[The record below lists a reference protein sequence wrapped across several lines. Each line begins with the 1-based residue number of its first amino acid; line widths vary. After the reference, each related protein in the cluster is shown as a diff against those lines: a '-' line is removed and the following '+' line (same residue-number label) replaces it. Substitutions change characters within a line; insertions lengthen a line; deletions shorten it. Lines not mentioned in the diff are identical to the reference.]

1 MAEKKLKNKKEPSK
15 VKENSKINKNM
26 TFAEV
31 MRQSPEAAEV
41 FFENGMHCMGC
52 AMGVAET
59 VEQGAYAHGVDPDK
73 LVEDINKKIEKSNK
87 TKKK

>member
-1 MAEKKLKNKKEPSK
+1 MAEKKSKNKKEPSK
-15 VKENSKINKNM
+15 MKGEINKNM

-31 MRQSPEAAEV
+31 MRQSPESAEV

-59 VEQGAYAHGVDPDK
+59 VEQGALAHGVNPDK
-73 LVEDINKKIEKSNK
+73 LVDDINKKIEKSKK